1 MITAGDRAFV
11 VPADLPG
18 PSGGLTYNR
27 RVLQTWRSQ
36 GLAVTE
42 EPVSGA
48 WPSPDEPARQELAHT
63 LHRYRSVLVDGIIA
77 SAAPEEIAQ
86 AQAAGVEVSVLMHLP
101 LPAETG
107 LDAAQQRRVTAR
119 ERRALE
125 HAAQVV
131 CTSEWARR
139 DVAERYGA
147 LPLAVAAPGC
157 DAAPLACGSAPPH
170 ILFLGSVS
178 ERKNPLLLLRALE
191 PLQSLDWSLTIGGPR
206 GADRRYAEAVA
217 SAAHQFAD
225 RISLPGPLAGKS
237 LEQVW
242 DRTDLLVLPSLAE
255 TYGMV
260 VTEALARGIP
270 AVVGAGTGAQEAL
283 TGARDPLRT
292 DPTALPG
299 AAVDP
304 SDETAWTAVLEEWL
318 GNEALRRHWRT
329 NAVADRDRLR
339 PWSETAKNLST
350 ALRW

>member
-1 MITAGDRAFV
+1 MMAAADRAFV

-18 PSGGLTYNR
+18 PSGGLNYNR
-27 RVLQTWRSQ
+27 RVLQIWRSQ
-36 GLAVTE
+36 GLDVAE

-48 WPSPDEPARQELAHT
+48 WPFPDEQARQELAHT
-63 LHRYRSVLVDGIIA
+63 LRRHCSVLVDGIIA
-77 SAAPEEIAQ
+77 AAAPDEIAQ

-101 LPAETG
+101 LPAEIG
-107 LDAAQQRRVTAR
+107 LDAGQQRRVTAS

-125 HAAQVV
+125 HAAQVI

-139 DVAERYGA
+139 DVADRYGA
-147 LPLAVAAPGC
+147 LPLAVAAPGS
-157 DAAPLACGSAPPH
+157 DPAPLAYGSAPPH
-170 ILFLGSVS
+170 LLFLGSVS
-178 ERKNPLLLLRALE
+178 GRKNPLLLLRALE
-191 PLQSLDWSLTIGGPR
+191 PLKNLDWSLTIAGPP
-206 GADRRYAEAVA
+206 GADRQYAEAVT
-217 SAAHQFAD
+217 SAAHQFAG
-225 RISLPGPLAGKS
+225 RIALPGPLAGDS

-242 DRTDLLVLPSLAE
+242 ERTDLLVLPSLVE

-260 VTEALARGIP
+260 VTEALARGVP

-283 TGARDPLRT
+283 TAAQDPVRT
-292 DPTALPG
+292 GLPALPG

-304 SDETAWTAVLEEWL
+304 TDKNAWTAVLGDWL
-318 GNEALRRHWRT
+318 RTDALRRQWRT

>member
-1 MITAGDRAFV
+1 MMAAADRAFV

-18 PSGGLTYNR
+18 PSGGLNYNR
-27 RVLQTWRSQ
+27 RVLQIWRSQ
-36 GLAVTE
+36 GLAVAE

-48 WPSPDEPARQELAHT
+48 WPSPDEQARQELAHT
-63 LHRYRSVLVDGIIA
+63 LRRHRSVLVDGIIA
-77 SAAPEEIAQ
+77 SAAPDEIAQ

-101 LPAETG
+101 LPAEIG
-107 LDAAQQRRVTAR
+107 LDAIQQRRVAAS
-119 ERRALE
+119 ERRALG
-125 HAAQVV
+125 HAARVI
-131 CTSEWARR
+131 CTSEWARC

-178 ERKNPLLLLRALE
+178 GRKNPLLLVRALE
-191 PLQSLDWSLTIGGPR
+191 PLKNLDWSVTIAGPP
-206 GADRRYAEAVA
+206 GADRQYAEAVA
-217 SAAHQFAD
+217 SAAHQFAG
-225 RISLPGPLAGKS
+225 RITLPGPLAGDS

-242 DRTDLLVLPSLAE
+242 NRTDLLVLPSLAE

-283 TGARDPLRT
+283 TAAQDPLRT
-292 DPTALPG
+292 DLTALPG

-304 SDETAWTAVLEEWL
+304 TDETAWTAVLGEWL
-318 GNEALRRHWRT
+318 GRDALRRQWRT